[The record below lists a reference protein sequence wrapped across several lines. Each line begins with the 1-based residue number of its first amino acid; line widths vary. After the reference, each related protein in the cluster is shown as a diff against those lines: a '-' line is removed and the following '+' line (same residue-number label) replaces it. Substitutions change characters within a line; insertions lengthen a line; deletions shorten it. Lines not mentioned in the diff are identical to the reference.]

1 MTPSTLPNKLWRPL
15 SEVKSLVE
23 KMPEGIIVADI
34 TRKIGCFRE
43 LSKAERKK
51 LIDFLEAR
59 ESVFV
64 IKIKR
69 ESNAYATTLLKHK
82 KYGYPKSFEGIE
94 IIKKANHKTCSK
106 CHRIKALSEFY
117 VNNSKFDG
125 LQSYCKDCTKKS
137 TLSRPEENHS
147 NHAEPIFNANQ
158 ELKESVMTSEAISIS
173 PESLRKQAEELL
185 RAAEEAEKK
194 RNETDFF
201 NKKLQPVKLEIFQA
215 AGKMQRKLDEFIDCM
230 DEMNK
235 ALQKLKE
242 LSA

>member
-1 MTPSTLPNKLWRPL
+1 
-15 SEVKSLVE
+15 
-23 KMPEGIIVADI
+23 
-34 TRKIGCFRE
+34 
-43 LSKAERKK
+43 
-51 LIDFLEAR
+51 
-59 ESVFV
+59 
-64 IKIKR
+64 
-69 ESNAYATTLLKHK
+69 
-82 KYGYPKSFEGIE
+82 
-94 IIKKANHKTCSK
+94 
-106 CHRIKALSEFY
+106 
-117 VNNSKFDG
+117 
-125 LQSYCKDCTKKS
+125 
-137 TLSRPEENHS
+137 
-147 NHAEPIFNANQ
+147 
-158 ELKESVMTSEAISIS
+158 MTSEAISIS

>member
-23 KMPEGIIVADI
+23 KMPEGIMVADI
-34 TRKIGCFRE
+34 TRKIDCFRE

-59 ESVFV
+59 ESIFV
-64 IKIKR
+64 IKVKR
-69 ESNAYATTLLKHK
+69 DGNTYAGTLLKHK
-82 KYGYPKSFEGIE
+82 KYGYPKSLEGVE
-94 IIKKANHKTCSK
+94 IVKKANHKTCSK
-106 CHRIKALSEFY
+106 CHRIKALTEFY
-117 VNNSKFDG
+117 VNNSKHDG
-125 LQSYCKDCTKKS
+125 LQAYCKDCTKQSVNPRPCKS
-137 TLSRPEENHS
+137 EEDLAKTIPDATENIK
-147 NHAEPIFNANQ
+147 ETPM
-158 ELKESVMTSEAISIS
+158 LKEIERVS

-185 RAAEEAEKK
+185 KAAEAAEKK
-194 RNETDFF
+194 RNDDDFF
-201 NKKLQPVKLEIFQA
+201 NKKLQPVKLEICQA